1 MHSLEQTWVLKQ
13 GRYFTTCILSTMR
26 LLLQE
31 VPLDGGSPAA
41 QGYRGRW
48 WCPCGAPP
56 SPRLCLPAPHH
67 QSYENESPEPPLGQQ
82 HSWPL
87 PCLSLSRLPLSQ
99 GSSGN
104 EYAAVNC
111 RGALRCSAARTCDG
125 CETRMSLFFFF
136 SLAAGLK
143 CPCCQDFSSQREES
157 PRFRASP
164 RKTCRCLHLAAGLG
178 LNTRPLNL
186 TSLGKLQSRLQS
198 PHVPSRGCLPGG
210 GESPAQCSSASLLCC
225 TFDPPLP
232 SLAPFQHPL
241 THRAQQAGSS

>member
-13 GRYFTTCILSTMR
+13 GRYFTTCVLSKMR

-48 WCPCGAPP
+48 WCPWGAPP

-136 SLAAGLK
+136 ASCRSQVSLLPRLLIPKRREPKVQSQPTENLQVSAPRCWPGAQHSPTQSHLPGKASEQASKPTRAFKGLLTRRRGE
-143 CPCCQDFSSQREES
+143 PCTVLLCFSSL
-157 PRFRASP
+157 
-164 RKTCRCLHLAAGLG
+164 LH
-178 LNTRPLNL
+178 
-186 TSLGKLQSRLQS
+186 
-198 PHVPSRGCLPGG
+198 
-210 GESPAQCSSASLLCC
+210 
-225 TFDPPLP
+225 F
-232 SLAPFQHPL
+232 
-241 THRAQQAGSS
+241 